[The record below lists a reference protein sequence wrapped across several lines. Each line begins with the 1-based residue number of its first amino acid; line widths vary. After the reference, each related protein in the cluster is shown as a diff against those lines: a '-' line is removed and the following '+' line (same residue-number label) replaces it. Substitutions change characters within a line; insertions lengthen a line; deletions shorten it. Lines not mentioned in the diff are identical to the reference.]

1 LTVSDHSEIKRL
13 IKESDLAK
21 GNVLFNDGK
30 VSGSG
35 KDHVRLKIVRRA
47 AKEVRN
53 GMNINLGI
61 GIPTL
66 LPSVLAED
74 VKIHLQSENGIMG
87 VGPYPT
93 ALEANANNINAGK
106 VRLGSF
112 RKPSLFCPE
121 GPTSPPHSPSPSSA
135 EGTSTSLCWVHLKS
149 PVAAISPTGLYP
161 AR

>member
-1 LTVSDHSEIKRL
+1 MSDHSEIKRL
-13 IKESDLAK
+13 IKESDLLK
-21 GNVLFNDGK
+21 GNVIFNDGK
-30 VSGSG
+30 FSGSG

-66 LPSVLAED
+66 LPSVLPED

-93 ALEANANNINAGK
+93 AEEANANNINAGK
-106 VRLGSF
+106 VSIILCS
-112 RKPSLFCPE
+112 KPSLSFQE
-121 GPTSPPHSPSPSSA
+121 GRISHRLNLSPSS
-135 EGTSTSLCWVHLKS
+135 EEDTST
-149 PVAAISPTGLYP
+149 
-161 AR
+161 